1 MDLIL
6 RLKRTSSRRAME
18 AAVACDWEHTHKTRS
33 GYLSDEGVR
42 EDTVPP
48 TKRACPEAP
57 SYGDTPSECTEPQAA
72 LDEPSAFADDSKTNG
87 SAIASAC
94 REVLLKRRRKSLAYV
109 YTLHFLARPVWP
121 YHHLSLPPSS
131 SLGSFFCT

>member
-1 MDLIL
+1 
-6 RLKRTSSRRAME
+6 ME

-57 SYGDTPSECTEPQAA
+57 SYGDTPSECTELVSRSPDRY
-72 LDEPSAFADDSKTNG
+72 LPSIF
-87 SAIASAC
+87 I
-94 REVLLKRRRKSLAYV
+94 
-109 YTLHFLARPVWP
+109 
-121 YHHLSLPPSS
+121 
-131 SLGSFFCT
+131 